1 MPLKEERRIKI
12 RTSTELLQEL
22 EDQKLR
28 YQFLLSLAS
37 GRSLENY
44 SLKISQIN
52 RQITVK
58 Q

>member
-1 MPLKEERRIKI
+1 MPLEEKLRIKI
-12 RTSTELLQEL
+12 KISTELIQEL

-44 SLKISQIN
+44 SLKIRLIY
-52 RQITVK
+52 I
-58 Q
+58 